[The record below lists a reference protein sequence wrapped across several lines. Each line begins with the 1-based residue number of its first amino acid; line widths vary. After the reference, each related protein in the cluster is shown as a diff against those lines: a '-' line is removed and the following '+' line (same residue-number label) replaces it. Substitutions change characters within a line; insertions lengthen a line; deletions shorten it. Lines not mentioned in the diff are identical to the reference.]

1 MGTDRVREEV
11 LGLGRPGTPG
21 RLERA
26 LWLAV
31 ALALVGD
38 VVTTLLGLHLG
49 LVESNPVA
57 RGAIEVAGP
66 VAMVAMKAGAIGVG
80 LACRPLLPAPYAPIV
95 PACLA
100 GPWLCATAY
109 NLSVLVVVI

>member
-1 MGTDRVREEV
+1 MDGDRVGGFGGAGAPG
-11 LGLGRPGTPG
+11 GL
-21 RLERA
+21 EHV

-38 VVTTLLGLHLG
+38 IATTLLGLHLG
-49 LVESNPVA
+49 LVESNPIA
-57 RGAIEVAGP
+57 SGAIAAGGLP
-66 VAMVAMKAGAIGVG
+66 VMVALKAGAVGVG
-80 LACRPLLPAPYAPIV
+80 LACRPLLPRAYAPVV

-109 NLSVLVVVI
+109 NLYLLSIVG